1 MKNIYYSPIY
11 VSLQNLLHVNFIEYI
26 IILTF
31 FAGCNELTNV
41 PIDDSEPLAEDL
53 ALYVSIDG
61 GNNNAALWVLNANNF
76 KFINKLETGQGVP
89 FTIEFSPDYLFW
101 YSVWK
106 EYPSRINYL
115 QCVDSRSMTVV
126 RKTAI
131 SFPQSIVADNNSK
144 YLITYPYKP
153 IEFYDRQ
160 TLTLIKQD
168 TSLEMAWQIKPLL
181 SQNKLY
187 IALKKNGSF
196 AGIAQYDIDNF
207 SVEKIIPVA
216 DSVRQINMQPA
227 DLVISP
233 DENYAFLSVFNWI
246 GGGGYNSF
254 FVLDI
259 PESKVVGEHN
269 CGAFAQLS
277 VDSEGKY
284 VYLSDPAGY
293 LYQMDRTN
301 QILRFD
307 VNTHTMS
314 VFMNFNDLGLNGSSF
329 ISDKIAIAPNNSLI
343 FISVDGDIRNI
354 NDKSVQILKIDS
366 QKRKV
371 LNTFSLPVNSNGNVT
386 QRIINLKIKTYPK

>member
-1 MKNIYYSPIY
+1 MKNISSSLAYLSIQNSFHK
-11 VSLQNLLHVNFIEYI
+11 VSAILLISLILFI
-26 IILTF
+26 
-31 FAGCNELTNV
+31 GCNDLINV
-41 PIDDSEPLAEDL
+41 PIDDSTPLAEDL

-61 GNNNAALWVLNANNF
+61 GNNNAGLWVLSANNF
-76 KFINKLETGQGVP
+76 NLINKLETGQGVP

-106 EYPSRINYL
+106 EYPSRIDYL

-126 RKTAI
+126 NKTAI
-131 SFPQSIVADNNSK
+131 AFPQSIVADNNSK
-144 YLITYPYKP
+144 YLITYPNKP

-168 TSLEMAWQIKPLL
+168 TSLEMAWQIKPSL

-187 IALKKNGSF
+187 IALIKNRSF
-196 AGIAQYDIDNF
+196 AGIALYDLDSF
-207 SVEKIIPVA
+207 SVQKIIPVA
-216 DSVRQINMQPA
+216 DSIRQKNMQPA
-227 DLVISP
+227 DLAIST
-233 DENYAFLSVFNWI
+233 DERYAFLSVFNWI

-254 FVLDI
+254 FVVDI
-259 PESKVVGEHN
+259 PEFKVIGEYN

-284 VYLSDPAGY
+284 VYISDPAGY
-293 LYQMDRTN
+293 LYQMTRTN

-314 VFMNFNDLGLNGSSF
+314 AFMNFNDLGLNGSSF
-329 ISDKIAIAPNNSLI
+329 ISDKIVIAPNSSVI

-371 LNTFSLPVNSNGNVT
+371 LNTFSLPVNSNGSVT
-386 QRIINLKIKTYPK
+386 QRIRNLILKTYPK